1 MKDLK
6 LQSLLVALGGAICAS
21 LATTVGVGMMAND
34 QLKIGGE
41 LYKDIVRGKDL
52 VADVL
57 PPPAYLV
64 EANLNVAQVALDM
77 EYVAKG
83 EEELARLK
91 REYLARVDFWTQQSD
106 LSSEIHTAI
115 ATTSNREATKFW
127 DIVEEKL
134 IPAAKA
140 RDAAGVASAY
150 AEAAEIYTAHRAVVD
165 RIVSLANAEN
175 ARLEKEAAARDNLM
189 SLIVALGSLAAFATT
204 LGGLWLISR
213 RMVRPIVETTGV
225 MGQLAAGDAKV
236 AIIGADR
243 KDEIGDM
250 ARAIEV
256 FRANQ
261 LARIELEA
269 EAARQAEQERARQ
282 AKVEGLIGSFR
293 VNVTRYFEAA
303 LAEIGANKRT
313 AEELGL
319 TAHEAESRAT
329 SAARASSSASSEV
342 QTVAAAAEELAAS
355 IREISSQSERTRVQ
369 AQKSREVSDRG
380 EGEMA
385 ALSEQAKKISAVVE
399 MIQTIANQTNLLAL
413 NATIEAARAGE
424 AGRGFAVVAAEVKS
438 LAEQT
443 ANSTSEIER
452 IVDAMQSS
460 VAGAGQAF
468 RDALTAMIEIDQL
481 VAGMASAVTEQ
492 EAATGEISHAIAR
505 ASESA
510 SVSSQDISELARVAE
525 TTTASAEDVRKQSD
539 RVVGTTDALRQTVE
553 SFLTEVNDAMGR
565 EGRAAA

>member
-1 MKDLK
+1 
-6 LQSLLVALGGAICAS
+6 
-21 LATTVGVGMMAND
+21 
-34 QLKIGGE
+34 
-41 LYKDIVRGKDL
+41 
-52 VADVL
+52 
-57 PPPAYLV
+57 
-64 EANLNVAQVALDM
+64 
-77 EYVAKG
+77 
-83 EEELARLK
+83 
-91 REYLARVDFWTQQSD
+91 
-106 LSSEIHTAI
+106 
-115 ATTSNREATKFW
+115 
-127 DIVEEKL
+127 
-134 IPAAKA
+134 
-140 RDAAGVASAY
+140 
-150 AEAAEIYTAHRAVVD
+150 
-165 RIVSLANAEN
+165 
-175 ARLEKEAAARDNLM
+175 
-189 SLIVALGSLAAFATT
+189 
-204 LGGLWLISR
+204 
-213 RMVRPIVETTGV
+213 

-269 EAARQAEQERARQ
+269 DAARQAEQERARQ
-282 AKVEGLIGSFR
+282 AKVEGLIGNFR
-293 VNVTRYFEAA
+293 TNVTRYFEAA

-424 AGRGFAVVAAEVKS
+424 A
-438 LAEQT
+438 
-443 ANSTSEIER
+443 
-452 IVDAMQSS
+452 
-460 VAGAGQAF
+460 
-468 RDALTAMIEIDQL
+468 
-481 VAGMASAVTEQ
+481 
-492 EAATGEISHAIAR
+492 
-505 ASESA
+505 
-510 SVSSQDISELARVAE
+510 
-525 TTTASAEDVRKQSD
+525 
-539 RVVGTTDALRQTVE
+539 
-553 SFLTEVNDAMGR
+553 
-565 EGRAAA
+565 

>member
-77 EYVAKG
+77 DYVTKG

-91 REYLARVDFWTQQSD
+91 REYLARVDFWAQQSD

-115 ATTSNREATKFW
+115 ATTSNREAMKFW
-127 DIVEEKL
+127 EVVEEKL
-134 IPAAKA
+134 VPAAKA
-140 RDAAGVASAY
+140 RDAAGVMSAY
-150 AEAAEIYTAHRAVVD
+150 AEAEEIYTAHRAVVD

-175 ARLEKEAAARDNLM
+175 ARLEKEAAARDSLM

-250 ARAIEV
+250 ARAIEI

-269 EAARQAEQERARQ
+269 DAARQAEQERARQ
-282 AKVEGLIGSFR
+282 AKVEGLIGNFR
-293 VNVTRYFEAA
+293 TNVTRYFEAA

-565 EGRAAA
+565 ESRAAA

>member
-1 MKDLK
+1 
-6 LQSLLVALGGAICAS
+6 
-21 LATTVGVGMMAND
+21 
-34 QLKIGGE
+34 
-41 LYKDIVRGKDL
+41 
-52 VADVL
+52 
-57 PPPAYLV
+57 
-64 EANLNVAQVALDM
+64 
-77 EYVAKG
+77 
-83 EEELARLK
+83 
-91 REYLARVDFWTQQSD
+91 
-106 LSSEIHTAI
+106 
-115 ATTSNREATKFW
+115 
-127 DIVEEKL
+127 
-134 IPAAKA
+134 
-140 RDAAGVASAY
+140 
-150 AEAAEIYTAHRAVVD
+150 
-165 RIVSLANAEN
+165 
-175 ARLEKEAAARDNLM
+175 
-189 SLIVALGSLAAFATT
+189 
-204 LGGLWLISR
+204 
-213 RMVRPIVETTGV
+213 
-225 MGQLAAGDAKV
+225 
-236 AIIGADR
+236 
-243 KDEIGDM
+243 
-250 ARAIEV
+250 
-256 FRANQ
+256 
-261 LARIELEA
+261 
-269 EAARQAEQERARQ
+269 
-282 AKVEGLIGSFR
+282 
-293 VNVTRYFEAA
+293 
-303 LAEIGANKRT
+303 
-313 AEELGL
+313 
-319 TAHEAESRAT
+319 
-329 SAARASSSASSEV
+329 
-342 QTVAAAAEELAAS
+342 
-355 IREISSQSERTRVQ
+355 
-369 AQKSREVSDRG
+369 
-380 EGEMA
+380 MA